1 MFRFS
6 RLLALLFFLFALK
19 TAVEWRWK
27 NDAWRNVIAY
37 DGKGYYSYLPA
48 VFIYHDLQWKF
59 MDRYEKAHYAPQ
71 DYFDY
76 TYDVNGRKIDKYFCG
91 VAVFQLP
98 FFLAAL
104 LFTHLFG
111 LNADGYSQAFQ
122 LSVSLASLFY
132 FALGIYFL
140 SRLLICFGIRRSI
153 TAAVLVLITWG
164 TNLFY
169 YATCEPGM
177 SHVYS
182 FCAVSGFLLFLKL
195 ALTENKTHQFL
206 WSAFFYGLVCIIRP
220 TNAIVILALPAFAG
234 GWKPLLEFFKRL
246 FAEPGKLLLAALVFF
261 SVTGLQLLMFYLQTG
276 KLFVWSYGHEGFNF
290 GQPELFNVLFS
301 YRKGLFIYAPLLLLA
316 FFGLFFLAKENRS
329 GAILLFILLGGS
341 LYIISCWW
349 QWWYGGSFGMRPFIE
364 FYPFMALLLAF
375 LLSRARSIAF
385 KIFSW
390 SFCLLCLIYTHHQ
403 TWQYHTGMIHY
414 MDMDESRFWKIFMSS
429 DFSVLGPPP
438 VPDTTAELQ
447 RMEKKVSFSDHFD
460 TTKAMGPGRGFSTE
474 VVHSGKYSIRL
485 DKEVNFSPGFD
496 IYGNAVSN
504 IGHPMIHASV
514 MVYLQDKNADAVLVI
529 AYKNGEQQ
537 YDWHGIPLK
546 DKVSKI
552 REWCKVDIVEELP
565 LLRSPSDKMQ
575 VYIYNTSEPPV
586 YVDDLVVEIGE
597 KKE

>member
-1 MFRFS
+1 
-6 RLLALLFFLFALK
+6 LFALK

-27 NDAWRNVIAY
+27 HDAWRNAIAY

-59 MDRYEKAHYAPQ
+59 MDSYEKAHYSPQ
-71 DYFDY
+71 EYFDY
-76 TYDVNGRKIDKYFCG
+76 TYDVDGRKIDKYFCG
-91 VAVFQLP
+91 VSVFQLP

-104 LFTHLFG
+104 LFTHLSG

-122 LSVSLASLFY
+122 LGVSLASLFY

-140 SRLLICFGIRRSI
+140 SRLLLRFGIRRSI
-153 TAAVLVLITWG
+153 AAVVLALITWG

-195 ALTENKTHQFL
+195 ALTENRTGQFL

-234 GWKPLLEFFKRL
+234 GWNSLLAFFKQL
-246 FAEPGKLLLAALVFF
+246 FAEKKRFFLTALVFS
-261 SVTGLQLLMFYLQTG
+261 SVIGLQLAMFYLQTG
-276 KLFVWSYGHEGFNF
+276 RVFVWSYGHEGFNF
-290 GQPELFNVLFS
+290 KHPELFNILFS
-301 YRKGLFIYAPLLLLA
+301 YRKGLFIYTPLLLLA
-316 FFGLFFLAKENRS
+316 FFGLFFLARENRFS
-329 GAILLFILLGGS
+329 AIFLFILLGGS
-341 LYIISCWW
+341 LYVISCWW

-364 FYPFMALLLAF
+364 FYPFMALLLAI

-390 SFCLLCLIYTHHQ
+390 AFCLLCLIYTHHQ
-403 TWQYHTGMIHY
+403 TWQYHSGMIHY
-414 MDMDESRFWKIFMSS
+414 MDMDESRFWKVFMSS

-438 VPDTTAELQ
+438 VPDKTDELQ
-447 RMEKKVSFSDHFD
+447 HLDKKLSFSNDFD
-460 TTKAMGPGRGFSTE
+460 TTGVMRPDQGFSTE
-474 VVHSGKYSIRL
+474 VAHSGKYSIRL
-485 DKEVNFSPGFD
+485 DKKVNFSPGFTV
-496 IYGNAVSN
+496 YGSAMAG
-504 IGHPMIHASV
+504 IKRPMIHASV
-514 MVYLQDKNADAVLVI
+514 MICLRDKNTDAVLVI

-537 YDWHGIPLK
+537 YNWHGIPLK
-546 DKVSKI
+546 DKVNKVK
-552 REWCKVDIVEELP
+552 EWSKVDIVEELP
-565 LLRSPSDKMQ
+565 LLRSATDKMQ
-575 VYIYNTSEPPV
+575 VYIYSTSEPPV
-586 YVDDLVVEIGE
+586 YIDDLLVEIGE